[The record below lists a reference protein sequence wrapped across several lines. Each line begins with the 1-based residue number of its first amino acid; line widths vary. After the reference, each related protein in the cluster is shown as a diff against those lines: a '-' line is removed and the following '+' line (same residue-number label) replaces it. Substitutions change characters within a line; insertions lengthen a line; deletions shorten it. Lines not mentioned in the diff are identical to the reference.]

1 MGKEFI
7 NCSNV
12 RSHTC
17 MLFMVCGKFWP
28 VTMRPMS
35 IRTRDVSALLAD
47 KFGPCPLV
55 SWDLVTH
62 QRKLYVANS
71 NKIVSIW
78 TKCQFK
84 KTTCDRSF
92 MDAYLMTIIFKERNY
107 KAKLNNKY
115 LKHTIISFDYIS
127 RSNFLNK
134 QQLIQ
139 TEQTHNIY

>member
-1 MGKEFI
+1 MFVLI
-7 NCSNV
+7 N
-12 RSHTC
+12 
-17 MLFMVCGKFWP
+17 VCYLWF
-28 VTMRPMS
+28 VVNMRPMS
-35 IRTRDVSALLAD
+35 IRTRDVSALLVD

-62 QRKLYVANS
+62 QRKSYVANS

-78 TKCQFK
+78 TNCQFK

-92 MDAYLMTIIFKERNY
+92 MHAYLMTIIFKERNY
-107 KAKLNNKY
+107 KAKQNNKY
-115 LKHTIISFDYIS
+115 LKHTIISFHYIS

-134 QQLIQ
+134 QQLKQ